1 MSFVVKKAY
10 KFCLQSSVFLFAFFL
25 LKIFLDIVKRNMY
38 YSRYLTFNL
47 KYMKI
52 EMYYKTH
59 ITSKDEQDT
68 LNLLCDRN
76 IMLEILKR

>member
-10 KFCLQSSVFLFAFFL
+10 IFCLQSSALLFAFFF
-25 LKIFLDIVKRNMY
+25 LKIFHDTAKRNMY

-47 KYMKI
+47 KYIKI
-52 EMYYKTH
+52 AMCYKKH
-59 ITSKDEQDT
+59 ITSKEEQDT
-68 LNLLCDRN
+68 LNLLRDRN